1 MWKTSRGRK
10 GHEAEYVSY
19 FYAPADGRND
29 SYLSENI
36 KVFLVLRNKVTM
48 NLFEIAIILTYNI
61 LQLLLNIT
69 FYIKVFKIITI

>member
-36 KVFLVLRNKVTM
+36 KVFLVLRNKGTM

-61 LQLLLNIT
+61 LHT
-69 FYIKVFKIITI
+69 FKYYVLY